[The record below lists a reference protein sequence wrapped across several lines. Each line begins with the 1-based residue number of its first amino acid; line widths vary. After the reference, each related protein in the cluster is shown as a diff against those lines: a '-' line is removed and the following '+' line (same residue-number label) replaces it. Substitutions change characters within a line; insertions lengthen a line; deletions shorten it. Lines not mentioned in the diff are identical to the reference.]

1 MTEYETKLYLSQKCS
16 QSKWTYTRPFRILRV
31 GQVFFNLAL
40 SADSR
45 RVREELAV
53 ALKEEV
59 ENLKTCRNLSE
70 AREVVE
76 DDVEDVEVEFGLVQG
91 DYLGIVLHKL

>member
-1 MTEYETKLYLSQKCS
+1 M
-16 QSKWTYTRPFRILRV
+16 
-31 GQVFFNLAL
+31 
-40 SADSR
+40 
-45 RVREELAV
+45 

-70 AREVVE
+70 AREVVG
-76 DDVEDVEVEFGLVQG
+76 DDVEDVEVEFGLLQG

>member
-1 MTEYETKLYLSQKCS
+1 M
-16 QSKWTYTRPFRILRV
+16 
-31 GQVFFNLAL
+31 
-40 SADSR
+40 
-45 RVREELAV
+45 

-70 AREVVE
+70 PREVVE

>member
-1 MTEYETKLYLSQKCS
+1 MFFIYL
-16 QSKWTYTRPFRILRV
+16 TY
-31 GQVFFNLAL
+31 

-45 RVREELAV
+45 RVEELPV

-59 ENLKTCRNLSE
+59 EKADWSFKTCRNLSE

-91 DYLGIVLHKL
+91 RAG

>member
-1 MTEYETKLYLSQKCS
+1 M
-16 QSKWTYTRPFRILRV
+16 
-31 GQVFFNLAL
+31 
-40 SADSR
+40 
-45 RVREELAV
+45 

-59 ENLKTCRNLSE
+59 DYLKTCRNLSE